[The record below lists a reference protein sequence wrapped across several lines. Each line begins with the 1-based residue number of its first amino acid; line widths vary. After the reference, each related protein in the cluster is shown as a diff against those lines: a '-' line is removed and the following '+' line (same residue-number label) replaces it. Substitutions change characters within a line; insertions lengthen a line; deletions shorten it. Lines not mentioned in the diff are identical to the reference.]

1 MFYLRYL
8 CIVVSNTYYVMCF
21 VSFVFVFCLV
31 YPILQVS
38 LNFPFLVFPS
48 VFSNVYIRLISS
60 LLHYFILIL
69 LLPRF
74 VYNRNFVCGI
84 ISDVM
89 ALSAEWRHLFLD
101 VILTTMWRYLSFL
114 FNLKDVLFICAIYV
128 SNFKLFNLIITYLR
142 NLFLK
147 KINVNFFPKGHICL
161 WRSLPTRD
169 IICP

>member
-38 LNFPFLVFPS
+38 LNFSFLVFPS

-89 ALSAEWRHLFLD
+89 ALSAE
-101 VILTTMWRYLSFL
+101 
-114 FNLKDVLFICAIYV
+114 
-128 SNFKLFNLIITYLR
+128 
-142 NLFLK
+142 
-147 KINVNFFPKGHICL
+147 
-161 WRSLPTRD
+161 
-169 IICP
+169 

>member
-1 MFYLRYL
+1 LFVWGLMFYLRYL

-48 VFSNVYIRLISS
+48 VFSYIRFLVYIRLISS

-101 VILTTMWRYLSFL
+101 VILTAMWRYLSFL
-114 FNLKDVLFICAIYV
+114 FNLKDFLFICAKYV
-128 SNFKLFNLIITYLR
+128 SNFILCNLIIAYLR

-161 WRSLPTRD
+161 
-169 IICP
+169 